1 MEEINFHF
9 DPLCPWA
16 WLTSRWMA
24 RLAEIGEVKVNW
36 RLFSLGVVHLEA
48 GQDPAQASSSL
59 GGPALRALALARRIG
74 GNQLIGDLY
83 TAIGRATHGRGAR
96 LSDPSVLTAAMA
108 EVGMDERALA
118 GRLEDP
124 GLWDEV
130 LADHLAAVARCQ
142 AFGVPTLILDGGE
155 GPGAFGPV
163 ITRVPN
169 DEEAR
174 ELLSDTVRMIRR
186 DYVFE
191 MKRDREGHPP
201 ELAATA

>member
-1 MEEINFHF
+1 MSE
-9 DPLCPWA
+9 WA
-16 WLTSRWMA
+16 GVQGKRVLITGASR
-24 RLAEIGEVKVNW
+24 G
-36 RLFSLGVVHLEA
+36 
-48 GQDPAQASSSL
+48 
-59 GGPALRALALARRIG
+59 
-74 GNQLIGDLY
+74 
-83 TAIGRATHGRGAR
+83 IGRAIAVRLAGAGDQVVGFGRDFEQLRRTGEMIESSGGRYAAR
-96 LSDPSVLTAAMA
+96 TVDVTDAAAVSAAMA